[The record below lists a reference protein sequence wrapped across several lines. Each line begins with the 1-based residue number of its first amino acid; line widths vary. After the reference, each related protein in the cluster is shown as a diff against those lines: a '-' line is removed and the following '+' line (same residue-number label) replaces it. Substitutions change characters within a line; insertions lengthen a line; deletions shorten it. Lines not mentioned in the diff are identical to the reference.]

1 MSVAEAIIFFKNI
14 LMNTIFYVCT
24 YGGSGSTA
32 FCKHLGQFAKKVYHV
47 HSKMPPAT
55 LKQVNL
61 FNEHFTEVDADPK
74 NTKCIFLYRDPTE
87 AILSRFELK
96 KHLRNIEC
104 DENITVAQVAEQ
116 KKDLYGITEFFYNYL
131 EAPRNYPV
139 LFVKYEALFTSMDLV
154 HQYLSVPPTLRL
166 EPLVKVETLKESA
179 YEPRLKEIY
188 APLVAQMQKL
198 PRVFWSGAN

>member
-1 MSVAEAIIFFKNI
+1 M
-14 LMNTIFYVCT
+14 CT

-55 LKQVNL
+55 LKEVNL
-61 FNEHFTEVDADPK
+61 FNEHFTDADAAEPN

-87 AILSRFELK
+87 AILSRFSLK

-104 DENITVAQVAEQ
+104 DESITVAQVAEQ
-116 KKDLYGITEFFYNYL
+116 KKDLYGISQFFYNYL
-131 EAPRNYPV
+131 EAPRAYPV
-139 LFVKYEALFTSMDLV
+139 LFVKYETLFTSMDLV
-154 HQYLSVPPTLRL
+154 HQYLNVPHTLRI
-166 EPLVKVETLKESA
+166 EPMVKRETLRESP
-179 YEPRLKEIY
+179 YEHQLKEVY

-198 PRVFWSGAN
+198 PRVFWSRPI